1 MTINIMNEYIDIT
14 KKQIETYFRIVFGN
28 KFNKKF
34 LAEYTDKY
42 INIRYYNYD
51 ETTFEGTPRKKII
64 ERLNQVKENLE
75 SQFILNRDLIQQMCI
90 FYYYVLYFDNVVYY
104 KDLKNT
110 ITKIAK
116 LRQKLLNKK
125 EDNFEKDLYE
135 KMTEFIDKKQNFID
149 KFNSDEFYLKISN
162 YPDKLNVYRVNLKN
176 NIKFPKVYSE
186 FAIKKAFERGTI
198 EEDKLIIEYYLITVK
213 ILQDIIKNNF
223 TRSYIVEFAY
233 SLLKKENKLKNLL
246 NIISNPAVQD
256 KICIKIRY
264 ENYLK
269 HKDKIQE
276 LMKNGFQIAIILD
289 NTFEVNYKNIESLKL
304 FKHTLLNKNLKKFEQ
319 IKEENI
325 KNIIIL

>member
-14 KKQIETYFRIVFGN
+14 KKQIETYFKIVFGN

-34 LAEYTDKY
+34 LLEYTEKY

-75 SQFILNRDLIQQMCI
+75 SQYILNRDIIQQMCI
-90 FYYYVLYFDNVVYY
+90 FYYYILYFDNVVYY
-104 KDLKNT
+104 KDLKKT
-110 ITKIAK
+110 ITKIVK
-116 LRQKLLNKK
+116 LRQKLLNKSD
-125 EDNFEKDLYE
+125 ENFEKDLYE
-135 KMTEFIDKKQNFID
+135 KMTEYIQKKQDFIN

-162 YPDKLNVYRVNLKN
+162 YLDKLNVFRVNLKN
-176 NIKFPKVYSE
+176 SIKFPKEYSE
-186 FAIKKAFERGTI
+186 FAIKKAFEKGII
-198 EEDKLIIEYYLITVK
+198 EEDKLIIEYYFITIK
-213 ILQDIIKNNF
+213 ILQDIIKQNF
-223 TRSYIVEFAY
+223 TRNYIVEFAC

-264 ENYLK
+264 ESYIK
-269 HKDKIQE
+269 FKDKIHE
-276 LMKNGFQIAIILD
+276 LMKNGFQVALILD

-304 FKHTLLNKNLKKFEQ
+304 FKYVLLNKNLKQFEE
-319 IKEENI
+319 IKEEKI

>member
-34 LAEYTDKY
+34 WAEYTDKY

-51 ETTFEGTPRKKII
+51 ETTFEETPRKKII

-304 FKHTLLNKNLKKFEQ
+304 FKHTLLNKNLKNFEQ

>member
-14 KKQIETYFRIVFGN
+14 KKQIETYFKIVFGN

-34 LAEYTDKY
+34 LSEYTEKY

-75 SQFILNRDLIQQMCI
+75 SQYILNRDIIQQMCI
-90 FYYYVLYFDNVVYY
+90 FYYYILYFDNVVYY
-104 KDLKNT
+104 KDLKKT

-116 LRQKLLNKK
+116 LRQKLLNKSD
-125 EDNFEKDLYE
+125 ENFEKDLYE
-135 KMTEFIDKKQNFID
+135 KMTEYIQKKQDFIN

-176 NIKFPKVYSE
+176 SIKFPKEYSE
-186 FAIKKAFERGTI
+186 FAIKKAFEKGII
-198 EEDKLIIEYYLITVK
+198 EEDKLIIEYYFITIK
-213 ILQDIIKNNF
+213 ILQDIIKQNF
-223 TRSYIVEFAY
+223 TRNYIVEFAC

-264 ENYLK
+264 ESYIK
-269 HKDKIQE
+269 FKDKIHE
-276 LMKNGFQIAIILD
+276 LMKNGFQVALILD

-304 FKHTLLNKNLKKFEQ
+304 FKYVLLNKNLKQFEE
-319 IKEENI
+319 IKEEKI

>member
-14 KKQIETYFRIVFGN
+14 KKQIETYFKIVFGN

-34 LAEYTDKY
+34 WTEYTDKY

-75 SQFILNRDLIQQMCI
+75 SQFILNRELIQQMCI
-90 FYYYVLYFDNVVYY
+90 FYYYILYFDNVVYY
-104 KDLKNT
+104 KDLKKT

-125 EDNFEKDLYE
+125 DDSFEDELYE
-135 KMTEFIDKKQNFID
+135 KMSYFINQKQNFID
-149 KFNSDEFYLKISN
+149 KFNSNEFYLKISN

-198 EEDKLIIEYYLITVK
+198 EEDKLIIEYYLITIK
-213 ILQDIIKNNF
+213 ILQDILKNNF
-223 TRSYIVEFAY
+223 IRSYIVEFAY

-269 HKDKIQE
+269 FKDKIHD
-276 LMKNGFQIAIILD
+276 LMKNGYQIAIILD

-304 FKHTLLNKNLKKFEQ
+304 FKYVLLNKNLKQFEQ